1 MKTTTILL
9 LVLWPLATLGDLDGA
24 RPLQRRLQEKRAKY
38 DARVN
43 QWLRENPQHSF
54 PPEDTTVEDL
64 WERLQDADRQSAR
77 GFVSTDPDP
86 PTSETRLRPRKIAT
100 AQEIDE
106 AETILNSAIFEA
118 EKRAM
123 VKPKH
128 NHYTLRR
135 PNSSGQVPSGIDTAR
150 FDAEQDKILQA
161 AAILAEAD
169 AANAT
174 DEAIF
179 KEYTIA
185 YRESFDGPVQHRVHS
200 PGRLKARADYWL
212 AELGTRNPGSNPF
225 GSANAGYK
233 VFRNVKDY
241 GAQGDG
247 KKDDTEA
254 INRAISDQN
263 RCGANCGS
271 STVKGAT
278 VYFPPGRYLVSGSIF
293 ALYHTQLVGHVSLSV
308 QGCRDAY
315 LLVKHLADKLCSPR
329 TYLSWLR
336 QGGSLHRT

>member
-1 MKTTTILL
+1 M
-9 LVLWPLATLGDLDGA
+9 GDLDGA

-86 PTSETRLRPRKIAT
+86 PASETRLRPRKIAT
-100 AQEIDE
+100 AQAIDE
-106 AETILNSAIFEA
+106 AETILN
-118 EKRAM
+118 
-123 VKPKH
+123 
-128 NHYTLRR
+128 
-135 PNSSGQVPSGIDTAR
+135 
-150 FDAEQDKILQA
+150 AEQDKILQA

-185 YRESFDGPVQHRVHS
+185 YRESLDGPVQHRVHS

-241 GAQGDG
+241 GAQGYG

-263 RCGANCGS
+263 RCGANCS
-271 STVKGAT
+271 PSTVKGAT
-278 VYFPPGRYLVSGSIF
+278 VYSPPGRYLVSGSIF
-293 ALYHTQLVGHVSLSV
+293 ALYHT
-308 QGCRDAY
+308 
-315 LLVKHLADKLCSPR
+315 
-329 TYLSWLR
+329 
-336 QGGSLHRT
+336 